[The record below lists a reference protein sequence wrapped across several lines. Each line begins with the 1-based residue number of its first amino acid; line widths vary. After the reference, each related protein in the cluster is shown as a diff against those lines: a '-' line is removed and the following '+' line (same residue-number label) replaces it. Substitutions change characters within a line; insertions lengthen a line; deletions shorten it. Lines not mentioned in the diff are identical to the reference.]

1 MYNNRRQITESEL
14 RNVIRDIIA
23 EEIESGNLDEGLW
36 DMMKAGGRAIGNAF
50 KGDANRVGSSMT
62 NAANNAAGAVSR
74 GARSFGNAVGRG
86 AQAVGNAVNRG
97 AQAVGRGANA
107 VAQGVNNA
115 AQGVKDYAQSRGNA
129 IKGMYNAQMNM
140 NKINDLISTL
150 DELQQSGVLT
160 GPKMSQAIAAIKQQL
175 QGAINRNKGTMTGW
189 RNSVN

>member
-23 EEIESGNLDEGLW
+23 EEIEHGNLDEGLW

-62 NAANNAAGAVSR
+62 NAASNAASAVNR
-74 GARSFGNAVGRG
+74 GAN
-86 AQAVGNAVNRG
+86 AVGNAVNRG

-107 VAQGVNNA
+107 VGNAVNRGANAVAQGVNNA
-115 AQGVKDYAQSRGNA
+115 AQGVKNYAQSRGNA

-160 GPKMSQAIAAIKQQL
+160 GPKMSQAIGVIKQQL
-175 QGAINRNKGTMTGW
+175 QGAINRNKGAMTGW